1 MQLVT
6 EVYTYYVS
14 LFFATEVE
22 EKRNTHINMVVEGIQ
37 AQTLPVRGCIKL
49 KLVYPCFKLFFSC
62 KLWEASFLVGL
73 SV

>member
-49 KLVYPCFKLFFSC
+49 KLV
-62 KLWEASFLVGL
+62 
-73 SV
+73 